1 MGILSSALK
10 EDKLA
15 DYSLQLAKSAM
26 AYSKYLHGY
35 GDKKGQFLRASSSV
49 GANIAE
55 AKFGNGPADFANK
68 LHTALK
74 ECNETKFW
82 LNLFEPENEEQ
93 AQKLKNL
100 KRLTG
105 NIMRMLIKSLQTV
118 KSNRNWNK

>member
-1 MGILSSALK
+1 MK

-15 DYSLQLAKSAM
+15 DYSLQLAKSAI

-93 AQKLKNL
+93 AQKLKDL